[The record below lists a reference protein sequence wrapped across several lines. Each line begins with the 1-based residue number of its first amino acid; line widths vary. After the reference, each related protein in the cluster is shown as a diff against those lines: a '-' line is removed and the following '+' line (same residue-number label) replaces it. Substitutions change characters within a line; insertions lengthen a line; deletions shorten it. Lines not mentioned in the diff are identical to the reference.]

1 MKSFSLVIWEL
12 FKIIL
17 IAAVIV
23 IPIRFFLIQPF
34 FVKGASMEPN
44 FDDGEYLIIDEI
56 SYRLREPARGEV
68 IVFRFPGDPSQFY
81 IKRIIGLPGETVE
94 MVGGRIRISN
104 KENPNGFFLNEASY
118 LENIPNLGDDKIT
131 LAETE
136 YFVMGD
142 NRAASYDSRRW
153 GPLPKKNIIG
163 RAWLRA
169 WPVSRAQILE
179 APIY

>member
-56 SYRLREPARGEV
+56 SYRLRQPVRGEV

-81 IKRIIGLPGETVE
+81 IKRIIGLPEETVE
-94 MVGGRIRISN
+94 IIGNRIKIAN
-104 KENPNGFFLNEASY
+104 KENPNGFFLEEDEY
-118 LENIPNLGDDKIT
+118 LRNIPNLGDDRMV
-131 LAETE
+131 LSENE

-153 GPLPKKNIIG
+153 GPLPEKNIIG

-169 WPVSRAQILE
+169 WPVSRAQTLE
-179 APIY
+179 APAY